1 MKSKL
6 ISIAFLLFASAS
18 IHAQQTGEARVPLTE
33 HAIATDASGREAI
46 AARLRTTDLRG
57 SLDSPV
63 TNIRLVLE
71 NRSSFFYTYV
81 SGWVTFYD
89 SEGVRCGEGLF
100 KLDALAVGES
110 AETDTPG
117 LRLRCAP
124 VTWRVVATN
133 LLTRTS
139 DTAKPN
145 QPEPTPDAAPESTG
159 VMAIPALEIVIDGEV
174 LPLQLGNPIEINTRR
189 KSKVHLVVNARP

>member
-6 ISIAFLLFASAS
+6 ICMALVVFTAAT
-18 IHAQQTGEARVPLTE
+18 IHAQQAGETRVPLSE
-33 HAIATDASGREAI
+33 HATATDANGHEALG
-46 AARLRTTDLRG
+46 ARLRTTDLKG
-57 SLDSPV
+57 AIDSPV

-71 NRSSFFYTYV
+71 NRSPNFYTYV
-81 SGWVTFYD
+81 SGWATFYD

-124 VTWRVVATN
+124 ITWRVVATN

-145 QPEPTPDAAPESTG
+145 QPESTPDTANVSSD
-159 VMAIPALEIVIDGEV
+159 VMIIPQLEINIDGEV

-189 KSKVHLVVNARP
+189 KKKIQIVVNTRP

>member
-6 ISIAFLLFASAS
+6 ICMVFVAFTAIGA
-18 IHAQQTGEARVPLTE
+18 HAQQAGEARVPLAE
-33 HAIATDASGREAI
+33 QAVASDANGHEALGG
-46 AARLRTTDLRG
+46 RLRTVDLKG
-57 SLDSPV
+57 SIDSPV

-71 NRSSFFYTYV
+71 NRSSYFYNYV
-81 SGWVTFYD
+81 AGWVTFYD
-89 SEGVRCGEGLF
+89 SDAVRCGEGLF
-100 KLDALAVGES
+100 KLDALAAGES

-117 LRLRCAP
+117 LRLRCTP

-145 QPEPTPDAAPESTG
+145 QPEPTPDSANVSDAVLATP
-159 VMAIPALEIVIDGEV
+159 PLEINIDGEI

-189 KSKVHLVVNARP
+189 KKKVHLVVNVRP